1 MTIEESIIDMGWNFD
16 NSFASLPK
24 VFYSKT
30 KPTPV
35 PTPKLVILNKSLA
48 KNLGLDIEGLESA
61 EGVEIL
67 VGNKIIKGA
76 LPLAQAYAGHQF
88 GHFTMLGDGRAI
100 LLGEHITPKGDR
112 LDIQLKGA
120 GKTPYSRSGDGRAA
134 LGPMLREYII
144 SEAMNG
150 LKIPTTRSLAV
161 LLTGKEVWRE
171 TKLPGAILV
180 RVATSH
186 LRVGTF
192 EYISNWGSE
201 EDLKIL
207 ADYTIK
213 RHFPNINLANNPY
226 LELLNAVIKSQAQLI
241 AKWQLVGFIHGVM
254 NTDNMAISGETIDY
268 GPCAFM
274 DTYDPKTVFSSIDL
288 SGRYSYKNQPA
299 IGKWNLMRFAHTL
312 IPLID
317 KNQDRSIGII
327 QDAISNFTDIFQ
339 SYWLDGMR
347 AKLGIFNKEKKDESI
362 VKRLLELMEKNR
374 ADFTITFRDLSQ
386 NKVSSHE
393 NDLYSTREF
402 IQWYKSWQERL
413 ARQSETT
420 ESSLQLMKNNNP
432 SIIPRNHRV
441 EEALDAAV
449 DNGDFYVMNDLL
461 NALANPYEYSN
472 YQEKY
477 SNPPPCTDKP
487 YMTFCGT

>member
-1 MTIEESIIDMGWNFD
+1 MIQKQF
-16 NSFASLPK
+16 
-24 VFYSKT
+24 
-30 KPTPV
+30 
-35 PTPKLVILNKSLA
+35 LA
-48 KNLGLDIEGLESA
+48 
-61 EGVEIL
+61 
-67 VGNKIIKGA
+67 
-76 LPLAQAYAGHQF
+76 PL
-88 GHFTMLGDGRAI
+88 
-100 LLGEHITPKGDR
+100 
-112 LDIQLKGA
+112 
-120 GKTPYSRSGDGRAA
+120 
-134 LGPMLREYII
+134 
-144 SEAMNG
+144 
-150 LKIPTTRSLAV
+150 
-161 LLTGKEVWRE
+161 
-171 TKLPGAILV
+171 
-180 RVATSH
+180 
-186 LRVGTF
+186 
-192 EYISNWGSE
+192 
-201 EDLKIL
+201 
-207 ADYTIK
+207 
-213 RHFPNINLANNPY
+213 
-226 LELLNAVIKSQAQLI
+226 
-241 AKWQLVGFIHGVM
+241 
-254 NTDNMAISGETIDY
+254 
-268 GPCAFM
+268 
-274 DTYDPKTVFSSIDL
+274 IDL
-288 SGRYSYKNQPA
+288 SGRYSYKNQPE
-299 IGKWNLMRFAHTL
+299 ICKWNLMRFAHTL

-477 SNPPPCTDKP
+477 SNPPLVPINLI
-487 YMTFCGT
+487 